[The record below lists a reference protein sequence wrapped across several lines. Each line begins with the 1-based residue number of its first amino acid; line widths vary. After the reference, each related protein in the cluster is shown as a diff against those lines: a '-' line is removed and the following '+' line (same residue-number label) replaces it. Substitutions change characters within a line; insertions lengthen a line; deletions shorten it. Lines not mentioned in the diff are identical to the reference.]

1 MIGSPP
7 GSRLG
12 PDDREA
18 ALAGLEET
26 TFDVAVVGG
35 GVTGAGIAL
44 DAATRGL
51 SVVLVERE
59 DFASGT
65 SSRSSKLIHGG
76 LRYLEQRNFQLVR
89 EALHERR
96 LLLSVIAPHLVRP
109 VPFLLPVRNPW
120 ERSYFGAGIA
130 LYDGLSGWSP
140 EMPRHRH
147 LGRRALVE
155 AAPALR
161 EDSFVG
167 AIRYYDAQTDDA
179 RFVVAVLRTAL
190 GHGARAV
197 SRAAV
202 TGFLGDG
209 RVEGVRV
216 RDLDSGADLTIRA
229 RATILAAGVW
239 SRQLEALAGVESPIA
254 VRASKGVHLLVPRN
268 RLDLRDALILRAG
281 HSVLLVIPW
290 GTHWLIGTTDTPWEL
305 RPGTEEPI
313 PSLDDLD
320 YLLGHLNRS
329 LRRPLRRSAVTGM
342 FAGLRPLIDPGAGD
356 TAAVS
361 REHVVRLP
369 RPGLVTIAGGKYTT
383 YRVMAAAAVD
393 AAAGELELRVDP
405 SRTESIPLVGGESL
419 EAARAELAGL
429 GLPEGISER
438 LFERYGSTA
447 PEIGRTI
454 LDDAELGSALPG
466 AGPYIAAEALY
477 AVTHEGAR
485 SLEDV
490 LARRTRITFEAADGG
505 RAAAPVVA
513 RLIAGPLGWSTSR
526 LRDEV
531 EAFERGV
538 DAGRS
543 AVDPAA
549 NPDVAPGGFASG
561 SGSGRRRRQM
571 RTRERSTWFRKE
583 RSR

>member
-12 PDDREA
+12 PGDRA
-18 ALAGLEET
+18 SALAELGEA
-26 TFDVAVVGG
+26 TFDLLVVGG

-51 SVVLVERE
+51 SVALVDRA
-59 DFASGT
+59 DFSSGT

-96 LLLSVIAPHLVRP
+96 LLLADIAPHLVKP

-120 ERSYFGAGIA
+120 ERSYYGAGLA
-130 LYDGLSGWSP
+130 LYDGLGGWSR

-147 LGRRALVE
+147 LGRRAVGE

-161 EDSFVG
+161 DGEFVG
-167 AIRYYDAQTDDA
+167 AIRYFDAQTDDA
-179 RFVVAVLRTAL
+179 RFVLAVLRTAL
-190 GHGARAV
+190 AYGARAV

-202 TGFLGDG
+202 TGFLGSA
-209 RVEGVRV
+209 RVEGVRFQDVETGTELEV
-216 RDLDSGADLTIRA
+216 RAG
-229 RATILAAGVW
+229 ATILAAGVW
-239 SRQLEALAGVESPIA
+239 SHRLEVLAQVPDPIA
-254 VRASKGVHLLVPRN
+254 VRASKGVHLLVPRD

-305 RPGTEEPI
+305 GTEEPT
-313 PSLDDLD
+313 PLLEDLD
-320 YLLGHLNRS
+320 YLLGHLNRA
-329 LRRPLRRSAVTGM
+329 LRRPLRRSDVTGM

-361 REHVVRLP
+361 REHVVRVA
-369 RPGLVTIAGGKYTT
+369 RPGLVTVAGGKYTT

-393 AAAGELELRVDP
+393 AAAGELGLEVDA
-405 SRTESIPLVGGESL
+405 SRTEAVPLIGAESL
-419 EAARAELAGL
+419 EAARAELTGL
-429 GLPEGISER
+429 GLPKGTSER
-438 LFERYGSTA
+438 LLARYGSIA
-447 PEIGRTI
+447 PEVGRPI
-454 LDDAELGSALPG
+454 LHDSELGSTLPG
-466 AGPYIAAEALY
+466 AEPCIAAEALY

-490 LARRTRITFEAADGG
+490 LARRTRISFEAADGG

-513 RLIAGPLGWSTSR
+513 RFVAGPLGWSPGRTR
-526 LRDEV
+526 EEV
-531 EAFERGV
+531 GSFNRRIDAERAVLQARGV
-538 DAGRS
+538 AD
-543 AVDPAA
+543 
-549 NPDVAPGGFASG
+549 DVPSVFAPS
-561 SGSGRRRRQM
+561 SRRRRMQA
-571 RTRERSTWFRKE
+571 RRDEPRAWFGKA

>member
-12 PDDREA
+12 PGERAA
-18 ALAGLEET
+18 ALAELEGT
-26 TFDVAVVGG
+26 RFDIVVVGG

-51 SVVLVERE
+51 SVALVELG

-120 ERSYFGAGIA
+120 ERSYFGAGLA

-147 LGRRALVE
+147 IGRRAMIE

-161 EDSFVG
+161 EGEFVG

-179 RFVVAVLRTAL
+179 RFALAVLRTAL
-190 GHGARAV
+190 GHGAKAV

-202 TGFLGDG
+202 SGFLGDD
-209 RVEGVRV
+209 RVEGVIV
-216 RDLDSGADLTIRA
+216 RDLEGGGDVAVRA
-229 RATILAAGVW
+229 RATILAVGVW
-239 SRQLEALAGVESPIA
+239 SHQLEALAGVESPIA
-254 VRASKGVHLLVPRN
+254 VRASKGIHLLVPRS

-281 HSVLLVIPW
+281 PSVLLVIPW
-290 GTHWLIGTTDTPWEL
+290 GSHWLIGTTDTPWEL
-305 RPGTEEPI
+305 GPGAEEPT
-313 PSLDDLD
+313 PSLEDLD

-329 LRRPLRRSAVTGM
+329 LRRPLRRSDVTGM

-356 TAAVS
+356 TAAIS

-369 RPGLVTIAGGKYTT
+369 RQGLVTVAGGKYTT

-393 AAAGELELRVDP
+393 AAARELGLRVDP
-405 SRTESIPLVGGESL
+405 SRTDSVPLVGAESL
-419 EAARAELAGL
+419 EAARGELAAQGL
-429 GLPEGISER
+429 GDGISER
-438 LFERYGSTA
+438 LLERYGSTA
-447 PEIGRTI
+447 PEVGRTI
-454 LDDAELGSALPG
+454 VDDPELGSILPG
-466 AGPYIAAEALY
+466 AAPYIAAEALY

-490 LARRTRITFEAADGG
+490 LARRTRITFESADGG
-505 RAAAPVVA
+505 RSAAPVVA
-513 RLIAGPLGWSTSR
+513 RLVARPLGWSRSR
-526 LRDEV
+526 ARDEV
-531 EAFERGV
+531 AAFERGV
-538 DAGRS
+538 EADRS
-543 AVDPAA
+543 AVESAEDR
-549 NPDVAPGGFASG
+549 DVAPGAHTSG
-561 SGSGRRRRQM
+561 SGARRRQ
-571 RTRERSTWFRKE
+571 RRLVR
-583 RSR
+583 

>member
-12 PDDREA
+12 PRERAA
-18 ALAGLEET
+18 ALGELEET
-26 TFDVAVVGG
+26 PVDVLVVGG

-51 SVVLVERE
+51 SVALVERG

-76 LRYLEQRNFQLVR
+76 LRYLEQRNFHLVR

-96 LLLSVIAPHLVRP
+96 LLLSVIAPHLVRAI
-109 VPFLLPVRNPW
+109 PFLLPVRNPW
-120 ERSYFGAGIA
+120 ERSYYGAGIA

-147 LGRRALVE
+147 LGRRAIVE

-161 EDSFVG
+161 EGEFVG

-179 RFVVAVLRTAL
+179 RFALAVLRTAL
-190 GHGARAV
+190 GHGAKAV
-197 SRAAV
+197 SRTAV
-202 TGFLGDG
+202 TGFLGDN
-209 RVEGVRV
+209 RVEGVTV
-216 RDLDSGADLTIRA
+216 RDVESGADMTIRA
-229 RATILAAGVW
+229 GATILAAGVW
-239 SRQLEALAGVESPIA
+239 SRQLEELADVASPIA
-254 VRASKGVHLLVPRN
+254 VRASKGVHLLVPRSS
-268 RLDLRDALILRAG
+268 LDLRDALILRAG

-290 GTHWLIGTTDTPWEL
+290 GAHWLIGTTDTPWEIEAGAED
-305 RPGTEEPI
+305 PM
-313 PSLDDLD
+313 PSIEDLD
-320 YLLGHLNRS
+320 YLLDHLNRS
-329 LRRPLRRSAVTGM
+329 LRRPLRRGDVTGM

-369 RPGLVTIAGGKYTT
+369 RPGLVTVAGGKYTT

-393 AAAGELELRVDP
+393 AAAGELGLRVDP
-405 SRTESIPLVGGESL
+405 SRTESVPLIGAESL

-429 GLPEGISER
+429 RLGDGISER
-438 LFERYGSTA
+438 LLERYGSTA
-447 PEIGRTI
+447 PEVGRPI
-454 LDDAELGSALPG
+454 LHDSELGGVLPG
-466 AGPYIAAEALY
+466 AAPYIAAEALY

-490 LARRTRITFEAADGG
+490 LARRTRITLEAPDGG
-505 RAAAPVVA
+505 RSAAPVVA
-513 RLIAGPLGWSTSR
+513 RLIAEPLGWSTR
-526 LRDEV
+526 RAHDEV
-531 EAFERGV
+531 GAFERRV
-538 DAGRS
+538 EANRP
-543 AVDPAA
+543 AVDPADDT
-549 NPDVAPGGFASG
+549 DVASGAYASG
-561 SGSGRRRRQM
+561 SGSRRRQ
-571 RTRERSTWFRKE
+571 RRVVG
-583 RSR
+583 

>member
-12 PDDREA
+12 PSDRAA
-18 ALAGLEET
+18 ALAELEET
-26 TFDVAVVGG
+26 PFDIVVVGG

-51 SVVLVERE
+51 SVALVERG

-109 VPFLLPVRNPW
+109 IPFLLPVRNAW
-120 ERSYFGAGIA
+120 ERSYYGAGIA
-130 LYDGLSGWSP
+130 LYDGLSGWNP

-147 LGRRALVE
+147 LGRRAIVE
-155 AAPALR
+155 AAPALQ
-161 EDSFVG
+161 EGEFVG
-167 AIRYYDAQTDDA
+167 AIRYFDAQTDDA
-179 RFVVAVLRTAL
+179 RFALAVLRTAL
-190 GHGARAV
+190 GHGAKAV

-202 TGFLGDG
+202 TGFMGDD
-209 RVEGVRV
+209 RVDGVMV
-216 RDLDSGADLTIRA
+216 RDLESGGEVAVRA

-239 SRQLEALAGVESPIA
+239 SGQLEALAGVQNPIA
-254 VRASKGVHLLVPRN
+254 VRASKGVHLLIPRG

-281 HSVLLVIPW
+281 QSVLLVIPW
-290 GTHWLIGTTDTPWEL
+290 GAHWLIGTTDTPWKLGPE
-305 RPGTEEPI
+305 TEEPT
-313 PSLDDLD
+313 PSLEDLD

-329 LRRPLRRSAVTGM
+329 LRRPLRRSDVTGV

-356 TAAVS
+356 TAAIS

-369 RPGLVTIAGGKYTT
+369 RQGLVTVAGGKYTT

-393 AAAGELELRVDP
+393 AAVGELGLRVDP
-405 SRTESIPLVGGESL
+405 SRTDSVPLVGAESH

-429 GLPEGISER
+429 GLGDGISER
-438 LFERYGSTA
+438 LLERYGSTA
-447 PEIGRTI
+447 PEVGRTI
-454 LDDAELGSALPG
+454 LHDSELGSVLPD
-466 AGPYIAAEALY
+466 AAPYIAAEALY

-505 RAAAPVVA
+505 RSAAPVVA
-513 RLIAGPLGWSTSR
+513 RLVAAPLGWSTSR
-526 LRDEV
+526 ARNELQS
-531 EAFERGV
+531 FERGV
-538 DAGRS
+538 EAARS
-543 AVDPAA
+543 AVDPAED
-549 NPDVAPGGFASG
+549 PDVAPGAFAAST
-561 SGSGRRRRQM
+561 GRRRKRV
-571 RTRERSTWFRKE
+571 RRRERSTWFGKE

>member
-12 PDDREA
+12 PEERA
-18 ALAGLEET
+18 HALAELEAT
-26 TFDVAVVGG
+26 QFDIVVVGG

-51 SVVLVERE
+51 SVALVERG
-59 DFASGT
+59 DFSSGT

-96 LLLSVIAPHLVRP
+96 LLLTGIAPHLVKP
-109 VPFLLPVRNPW
+109 IPFLLPVRSPW

-140 EMPRHRH
+140 EMPHHRH
-147 LGRRALVE
+147 LGRRAVAE
-155 AAPALR
+155 VAPALR
-161 EDSFVG
+161 DDEFVG
-167 AIRYYDAQTDDA
+167 AIRYFDAQTDDA

-190 GHGARAV
+190 GYGAKAV

-202 TGFLGDG
+202 TSFLGRA

-216 RDLDSGADLTIRA
+216 QDLETGAELEVRA

-239 SRQLEALAGVESPIA
+239 SREVEMIAEVARPIA
-254 VRASKGVHLLVPRN
+254 VRASKGTHLLVPRD
-268 RLDLRDALILRAG
+268 RLELRDALILRADR
-281 HSVLLVIPW
+281 SVLLVIPW
-290 GTHWLIGTTDTPWEL
+290 GAHWLIGTTDTPWEL
-305 RPGTEEPI
+305 GTEQPT
-313 PSLDDLD
+313 PSLEDLD
-320 YLLGHLNRS
+320 YLLGHLNS
-329 LRRPLRRSAVTGM
+329 ALRRPLRRGDVSGM

-361 REHVVRLP
+361 RDHVVRTP
-369 RPGLVTIAGGKYTT
+369 RKGLVGVAGGKYTT
-383 YRVMAAAAVD
+383 YRVMAAAGVD
-393 AAAGELELRVDP
+393 AAADQLGLRVDA
-405 SRTESIPLVGGESL
+405 SRTDSIPLIGAESL
-419 EAARAELAGL
+419 EAARSELAEL
-429 GLPEGISER
+429 GLPTEVSER
-438 LFERYGSTA
+438 LLGRYGSIA
-447 PEIGRTI
+447 PEVGRPI
-454 LDDAELGSALPG
+454 VVDPELGSPLPG
-466 AGPYIAAEALY
+466 AAPYVAAEALY

-490 LARRTRITFEAADGG
+490 LARRTRISFEAADGG

-513 RLIAGPLGWSTSR
+513 RLVRDALGWAPGR
-526 LRDEV
+526 ARE
-531 EAFERGV
+531 EV
-538 DAGRS
+538 DAFGSRID
-543 AVDPAA
+543 ADRAA
-549 NPDVAPGGFASG
+549 IDASGGADIAPGGLG
-561 SGSGRRRRQM
+561 SSPVRKRARMRRG
-571 RTRERSTWFRKE
+571 ERSAWFGKA